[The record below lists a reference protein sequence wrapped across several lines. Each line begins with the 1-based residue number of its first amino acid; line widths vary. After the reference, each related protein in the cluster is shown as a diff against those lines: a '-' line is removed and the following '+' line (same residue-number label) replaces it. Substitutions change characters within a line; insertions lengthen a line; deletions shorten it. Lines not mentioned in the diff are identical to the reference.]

1 MKQKVLNL
9 IYIIVGNILIALA
22 VNTLILENH
31 IIVGGTSGI
40 GNVLNYYFHIPVSLS
55 VGCLNVCL
63 FLVGLLFIGKKICHD
78 NINLYIFI
86 SNCITIL

>member
-40 GNVLNYYFHIPVSLS
+40 GNLCKVRN
-55 VGCLNVCL
+55 NV
-63 FLVGLLFIGKKICHD
+63 K
-78 NINLYIFI
+78 
-86 SNCITIL
+86 

>member
-40 GNVLNYYFHIPVSLS
+40 GNVFNYYFHI
-55 VGCLNVCL
+55 CE
-63 FLVGLLFIGKKICHD
+63 FLVLLLFTSKI
-78 NINLYIFI
+78 
-86 SNCITIL
+86 

>member
-31 IIVGGTSGI
+31 IIVGE
-40 GNVLNYYFHIPVSLS
+40 LL
-55 VGCLNVCL
+55 
-63 FLVGLLFIGKKICHD
+63 GLEM
-78 NINLYIFI
+78 
-86 SNCITIL
+86 S

>member
-55 VGCLNVCL
+55 V
-63 FLVGLLFIGKKICHD
+63 
-78 NINLYIFI
+78 
-86 SNCITIL
+86 